1 MHIGCVHTECALNQV
16 MTEAQLLVAAFRFG
30 PSREKE
36 KVPARGKALT
46 ALYIYTSY
54 MQYGTLHT

>member
-16 MTEAQLLVAAFRFG
+16 MTEDQLLVAAFRFG

-36 KVPARGKALT
+36 KVYQHVGKHSL
-46 ALYIYTSY
+46 LYVVYAVWNTPHSIY
-54 MQYGTLHT
+54 